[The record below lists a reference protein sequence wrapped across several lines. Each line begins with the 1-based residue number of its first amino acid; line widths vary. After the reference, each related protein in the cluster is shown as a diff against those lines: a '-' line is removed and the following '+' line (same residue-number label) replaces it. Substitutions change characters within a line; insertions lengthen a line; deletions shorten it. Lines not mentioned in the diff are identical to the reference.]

1 MNNRN
6 TKFNHTWKEKF
17 DWLQEVKGDVFKASC
32 IFCRKS
38 FSVKNRGMSQVQ
50 QHEGT
55 ESHATISKEMRKQKT
70 FFTTNNKVE
79 VQSKKEFTD
88 S

>member
-38 FSVKNRGMSQVQ
+38 FSVKNRGMS
-50 QHEGT
+50 
-55 ESHATISKEMRKQKT
+55 
-70 FFTTNNKVE
+70 
-79 VQSKKEFTD
+79 
-88 S
+88 